1 MTHGYD
7 ILILLP
13 ALSLNVK
20 SLGKLLGNIH
30 HIPSV
35 SNSNGRPTCI
45 RCYKYV
51 FTDKYICQRHH
62 IVHYDVV

>member
-13 ALSLNVK
+13 SLSLNVK

-35 SNSNGRPTCI
+35 SNSNGRPTCVFV
-45 RCYKYV
+45 YV
-51 FTDKYICQRHH
+51 YANAFVCHH
-62 IVHYDVV
+62 DDLLSQC